1 MDAQHCEHR
10 HLMQSISSERP
21 EATVNTM
28 HKTTATAIN
37 TPKPAFTPAKTAAK
51 KYAGKL
57 NTSESA
63 SATSRSRNESRQRI
77 PAAMGG

>member
-21 EATVNTM
+21 EATINTM
-28 HKTTATAIN
+28 HKT
-37 TPKPAFTPAKTAAK
+37 PTAANNK
-51 KYAGKL
+51 PRPGTSNDAKL
-57 NTSESA
+57 STSESA
-63 SATSRSRNESRQRI
+63 SATSRSRNESRQRT